1 MTTFRQGFGVSKT
14 EFEKL
19 FHRLRKDKSRI
30 IVKKHAFKDY
40 PERGFSPSEI
50 VELIAGPGRLFD
62 NKAATAKPNSYVW
75 HCRDEDENEVEL
87 VVLIEVTYVPQEQ
100 GLVLVISAFRRLK
113 G

>member
-1 MTTFRQGFGVSKT
+1 MSKT

-19 FHRLRKDKSRI
+19 FHGLRKDKSRI
-30 IVKKHAFKDY
+30 IVRKHAYKDY

-50 VELIAGPGRLFD
+50 IELIAGPGRLFD

-75 HCRDEDENEVEL
+75 HCRDEDENDVEL
-87 VVLIEVTYVPQEQ
+87 VVLIEMIDVPEEQ
-100 GLVLVISAFRRLK
+100 NMVLVISAFRRLK